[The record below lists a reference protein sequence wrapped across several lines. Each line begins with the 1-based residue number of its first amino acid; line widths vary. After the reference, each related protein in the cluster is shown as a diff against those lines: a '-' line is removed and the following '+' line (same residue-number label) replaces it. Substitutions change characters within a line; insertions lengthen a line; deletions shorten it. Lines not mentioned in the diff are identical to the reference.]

1 MNDATKASQA
11 TEAIE
16 MLTGSER
23 TSVKQPG
30 PVSRAPRQSTW
41 ASVMELLGSM
51 RFAISLLTLICI
63 ASAIGTVVRQ
73 NEPWVNYVNQF
84 GPFWAGLFEP
94 LGLFQIYNA
103 PWFIAVMAFLVTS
116 TSLCVY
122 RNTPKMIK
130 EMRVFRENM
139 RENSLKAF
147 AHRWEGEFKNS
158 SRELPETITEW
169 LKHKGYKVK
178 QSIRE
183 NGTMVAAKAGSA
195 NRFGYIAAHVSIVVI
210 CVGGLLDS
218 GVPMK
223 IAIWAT
229 GKQPVDGSTISDGIP
244 AQSRFTTAN
253 PSYRANLLLPE
264 GQTSKVAVLNTDKGL
279 LVQDLPFELTLKQFR
294 IDFYST
300 GMPKLFAS
308 DVEVFDPENGNRFE
322 KTIEVNKPL
331 IYKGVTVYQSSFDDG
346 GTRVVMKGIPLSGST
361 HQPFE
366 LKGEVGGVTS
376 LSGGSSKFNV
386 EFTGF
391 KSINVESMPS
401 REAQA
406 AAASGQGADTPA
418 QMDVFKSNLASV
430 IGPGVKHD
438 KDKKFTNIGPSITYK
453 LRDEA
458 GQARE
463 FQNYML
469 PIDVDGG
476 RYFLAGVRDTP
487 AESFKYLRLPVDE
500 KGELDG
506 FMRFR
511 AALQNAEMRNKAA
524 LLFAERAFGGKS
536 AAANPE
542 LVKPLGESAIKAMA
556 TFAGDSGEVS
566 GVKQSGMSGLQ
577 AIAAFI
583 DSTVP
588 EKDRQQATDVVI
600 RILQGSM
607 WELYQLS
614 RVAAGL
620 PQALPDEFHGRF
632 VQDSQIAL
640 SDLSL
645 YGAPVMLQLDQFEE
659 VKASVFQ
666 VAKAPGQWV
675 VYLGCLF
682 LVIGVFS
689 MFYIRERRV
698 FFWVTPQG
706 EGSKVWMGFSTTR
719 QTLDFEK
726 EYQQFVA
733 ELNSRSVN

>member
-1 MNDATKASQA
+1 MSN
-11 TEAIE
+11 AI
-16 MLTGSER
+16 
-23 TSVKQPG
+23 K
-30 PVSRAPRQSTW
+30 APRQSTW
-41 ASVMELLGSM
+41 ASVLELLGSM

-84 GPFWAGLFEP
+84 GPFWANLFEP

-147 AHRWEGEFKNS
+147 AHRWEGEFDNS
-158 SRELPETITEW
+158 STELPATITEW

-178 QSIRE
+178 QSVRE

-308 DVEVFDPENGNRFE
+308 DVEVFDPANGNRFE

-346 GTRVVMKGIPLSGST
+346 GTRVLMKGIPLTGAAHNT
-361 HQPFE
+361 FE
-366 LKGEVGGVTS
+366 FKGEVGGVS
-376 LSGGSSKFNV
+376 PLLGAASKFNV

-401 REAQA
+401 REAQEAVA
-406 AAASGQGADTPA
+406 AAGQGPQGTGG

-511 AALQNAEMRNKAA
+511 AALQNPELRNQAA

-536 AAANPE
+536 AGANPD
-542 LVKPLGESAIKAMA
+542 LVKPLGESAIKAMS
-556 TFAGDSGEVS
+556 TFAGDSGS
-566 GVKQSGMSGLQ
+566 QSTGLQ

-614 RVAAGL
+614 RTAAGL
-620 PQALPDEFHGRF
+620 PEALPDEFHGRF

-659 VKASVFQ
+659 IKASVFQ

-733 ELNSRSVN
+733 ELNSRSANAGSGGVR

>member
-1 MNDATKASQA
+1 MNDAVKA
-11 TEAIE
+11 TENIKS
-16 MLTGSER
+16 LNQS
-23 TSVKQPG
+23 SPS
-30 PVSRAPRQSTW
+30 SRGPRQTTW

-147 AHRWEGEFKNS
+147 AHRWEGEFKNPS
-158 SRELPETITEW
+158 GELPETITEW

-178 QSIRE
+178 LSVRD

-229 GKQPVDGSTISDGIP
+229 GKQAVDGSTISDGIP
-244 AQSRFTTAN
+244 AQSRFSTAN

-308 DVEVFDPENGNRFE
+308 DVEVFDPENGNRFQ

-331 IYKGVTVYQSSFDDG
+331 IYKGVTVFQSSFDDG
-346 GTRVVMKGIPLSGST
+346 GTRVVMKGIPLQGNM
-361 HQPFE
+361 HQPFQ
-366 LKGEVGGVTS
+366 LTGEVGGVTPLVGNAGS
-376 LSGGSSKFNV
+376 GSSKYNV

-401 REAQA
+401 REAAEA
-406 AAASGQGADTPA
+406 AATNPDAAGSAGKP

-430 IGPGVKHD
+430 IGPGVKDD

-487 AESFKYLRLPVDE
+487 TDSFKYLRLPVDE

-511 AALQNAEMRNKAA
+511 AALQNPQMRDKAA
-524 LLFAERAFGGKS
+524 LKFAERAFGGNS
-536 AAANPE
+536 SAANPD
-542 LVKPLGESAIKAMA
+542 LVKPLGESAMKAMA
-556 TFAGDSGEVS
+556 TFAGDTGDTSGS
-566 GVKQSGMSGLQ
+566 KATGLQ

-607 WELYQLS
+607 WELYQMS

-620 PQALPDEFHGRF
+620 PEALPDEFHGKF

-689 MFYIRERRV
+689 MFYIRERRA
-698 FFWVTPQG
+698 FFWVTPHG
-706 EGSKVWMGFSTTR
+706 DGSKVWMGFSTTR

-726 EYQQFVA
+726 EYQQFVE
-733 ELNSRSVN
+733 ELNSRSVKAESGGVR